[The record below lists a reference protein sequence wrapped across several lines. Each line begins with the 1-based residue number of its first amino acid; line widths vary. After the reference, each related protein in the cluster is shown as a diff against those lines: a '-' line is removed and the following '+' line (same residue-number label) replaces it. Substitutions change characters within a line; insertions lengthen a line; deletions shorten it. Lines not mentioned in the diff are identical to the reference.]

1 MTRHYGDRTLLGIE
15 RSGKN
20 LGSGA
25 QGLHVGVRVH
35 VAFHLQRTL
44 SILKDREDVSI
55 CLKSAR
61 AIS

>member
-1 MTRHYGDRTLLGIE
+1 M
-15 RSGKN
+15 
-20 LGSGA
+20 
-25 QGLHVGVRVH
+25 GVCAH

-61 AIS
+61 AISGSLVVKYAKVLLRLIVKSIFLAKASQR